1 MIFLPVLCHN
11 PFSTKLKNAHEIFR
25 QNLSKS
31 IVKVVTNFFTG
42 NCAVCGKFLTH
53 FLKEPSRG
61 RPSGEKITFL
71 SPLVCFLIAVIYES
85 VSSFWSWLFGR
96 SALSIQMCPAPVIP
110 RDKLILIYIHRGQV
124 SLNYCYL
131 MMILV
136 TVNVINTQMH
146 ILTKTKSSLCLQ
158 SHNCLHHLHLTPS
171 SYNHKIENEFVC
183 TLVRIK
189 IARSLS
195 YQK

>member
-1 MIFLPVLCHN
+1 MLSVV
-11 PFSTKLKNAHEIFR
+11 KL
-25 QNLSKS
+25 
-31 IVKVVTNFFTG
+31 
-42 NCAVCGKFLTH
+42 LTH
-53 FLKEPSRG
+53 FLNSQQG
-61 RPSGEKITFL
+61 VAITATRNNSVPPVYFL
-71 SPLVCFLIAVIYES
+71 FAVIYES

-195 YQK
+195 SQFQVPILSLKSKSQIQVSNPSLKV

>member
-11 PFSTKLKNAHEIFR
+11 PFSTLLENAHEIFR

-53 FLKEPSRG
+53 FLRAQQGMDIRRKKHFYS
-61 RPSGEKITFL
+61 L
-71 SPLVCFLIAVIYES
+71 LVCFLIAVIYES

-96 SALSIQMCPAPVIP
+96 PALSIQMCPAPVIC

-136 TVNVINTQMH
+136 TI
-146 ILTKTKSSLCLQ
+146 SCR
-158 SHNCLHHLHLTPS
+158 HNQQFSGTSVL
-171 SYNHKIENEFVC
+171 
-183 TLVRIK
+183 
-189 IARSLS
+189 
-195 YQK
+195 